1 MPDDEL
7 DPWADVR
14 RPAGETARAQINA
27 PDLAKL
33 IARQGG
39 YKHGSKSE
47 KWDDLESH
55 EQALRVRAAER
66 LLVEIG
72 ARDLSDPQRAL
83 IARIRSAG
91 DHAVSEVEDAAE
103 RISSAVDEALGAF
116 DPDSPPRGARVVGWV
131 EGVRYVIAE
140 LDAHGLADVYA
151 GGTPLDEALRAFA
164 READSKESRT

>member
-1 MPDDEL
+1 MPDEL
-7 DPWADVR
+7 DQWADAR
-14 RPAGETARAQINA
+14 RPVGETARASITA
-27 PDLAKL
+27 GELAEILYRLGFAGRDKGPWRDLSGP
-33 IARQGG
+33 ARGAFERQ
-39 YKHGSKSE
+39 
-47 KWDDLESH
+47 
-55 EQALRVRAAER
+55 AER
-66 LLVEIG
+66 VLVEIG